1 MSETLTPAVDPAPEF
16 DPIRAEGF
24 GERMGEVLNDGML
37 ALLMSIGHQV
47 GLFDVLAKLPPATS
61 HEVAGAADLQER
73 YVREW
78 LGGLTTAK
86 VVEYEPIARTYRLP
100 AEHAGWLTRE
110 AGPGNLAA
118 ATQLVPLLASVESQL
133 TECFRIGG
141 GVPYS
146 AYTEFHRLMAEDSGA
161 VFDAALVDVVLPLVP
176 GLPERLRDGLDVADV
191 GCGSGHAINLIA
203 QAFPRSRCLGYDFS
217 AEAIGA
223 GREEA
228 SGLGLSN
235 AEFIVQDVATLREN
249 NRYDLI
255 TAFDAI
261 HDQAHPAEVLSAITA
276 ALRPGGVFLM
286 VDIQASSNLEDNI
299 EHPFAPFLY
308 TVSTMHCM
316 TVSLS
321 LDGDGLG
328 TMWGEQ
334 KALQLLTEAG
344 FTSVQATH
352 IEADAF
358 NTYYI
363 ATV

>member
-1 MSETLTPAVDPAPEF
+1 MSETLTPAF
-16 DPIRAEGF
+16 DPVLADEF
-24 GERMGEVLNDGML
+24 GQRMGEVLNDGTL

-47 GLFDVLAKLPPATS
+47 GLFDTLAELPPATS
-61 HEVAGAADLQER
+61 HEIAGAADLQER

-78 LGGLTTAK
+78 LGAMTTSK
-86 VVEYEPIARTYRLP
+86 VVEYDPTARTYRLP
-100 AEHAGWLTRE
+100 AEHAGWLTRA
-110 AGPGNLAA
+110 AGPANLAA
-118 ATQLVPLLASVESQL
+118 ATQLIPLLASVESQL
-133 TECFRIGG
+133 TDCFRTGG

-146 AYTEFHRLMAEDSGA
+146 AYTEFHRLQAEDSGA

-203 QAFPRSRCLGYDFS
+203 QAFPRSRCVGYDFS
-217 AEAIGA
+217 AEAIDA

-228 SGLGLSN
+228 ARLGLSN
-235 AEFIVQDVATLREN
+235 AEFVVQDVATLQEQ
-249 NRYDLI
+249 NRYDFI

-261 HDQAHPAEVLSAITA
+261 HDQAHPAEVLSAIAA
-276 ALRPGGVFLM
+276 ALRPSGVFLM
-286 VDIQASSNLEDNI
+286 VDIQASSNLEDNV
-299 EHPFAPFLY
+299 EHPFGTFLY
-308 TVSTMHCM
+308 AVSTMHCM

-328 TMWGEQ
+328 TVWGEQ
-334 KALQLLTEAG
+334 KAQQLLAEAG